1 MFASWKIG
9 VNHTHTCCVSFNDG
23 SFLYVCVHLYIYINY
38 KIFMYSYLYLDILAY
53 YLHITLM
60 ISINL
65 FPARGAFITQ
75 DCTDGMHWNLCGSES
90 NTVYIHTL
98 YI

>member
-1 MFASWKIG
+1 
-9 VNHTHTCCVSFNDG
+9 
-23 SFLYVCVHLYIYINY
+23 
-38 KIFMYSYLYLDILAY
+38 MYSYLHLHILAY

-65 FPARGAFITQ
+65 FQPFHGRGAFITQ

-90 NTVYIHTL
+90 NIHTYVIFIYIYIIFYIFVL
-98 YI
+98 YTFIMHVYVGHSMLLHCLEIA